1 RRDRLTAR
9 LPMLSPPHASGSIGA
24 VRVEARG
31 ADEHGGRVAVIAGAA
46 GHTGDLAAAVCAA
59 VVLQVLAHG
68 LAAGLHTPGDAAL
81 EALDLLH
88 HATRLGVRVQEFTG
102 VARATSW

>member
-1 RRDRLTAR
+1 
-9 LPMLSPPHASGSIGA
+9 MLAPPHASGSIGS

-31 ADEHGGRVAVIAGAA
+31 ADAEGGRVAVIAGAA

-59 VVLQVLAHG
+59 IVLQMLAHG
-68 LAAGLHTPGDAAL
+68 LAAGVHMPGSESLD
-81 EALDLLH
+81 ALDLLH
-88 HATRLGVRVQEFTG
+88 HATDLGVRVQEFTG